1 MSSTFAPPLHWR
13 PLALPPEHGGW
24 GLVLEPVVLG
34 LLVAPSAVGF
44 AIAAGAVGAFLARHP
59 LKLALQDR
67 LRGKRYPR
75 TGACELL
82 VLAYGAVALLI
93 AIAPLRALIPI
104 ALAVPFALTQLA
116 FDVRNQGRALWP
128 EALGAIAPGSLASA
142 IALAAGAPS
151 LLAATLWLAC
161 ALRAI
166 PSILYVRNAL
176 RGGSRASSLTAH
188 GIALVIAALV
198 SPYLAAAIALLFI
211 RALLPAGDVP
221 AKTIGFREIGW
232 GVVVV
237 LIVGLSI

>member
-1 MSSTFAPPLHWR
+1 MSSTVSAPLSWR

-24 GLVLEPVVLG
+24 GLLFEPVLLG
-34 LLVAPSAVGF
+34 LLVAPSAAGF
-44 AIAAGAVGAFLARHP
+44 AIAAGAVGTFLARHP

-82 VLAYGAVALLI
+82 VLAYGSVALLI
-93 AIAPLRALIPI
+93 AIAPLRALVPM
-104 ALAVPFALTQLA
+104 ALAIPFALTQLA
-116 FDVRNQGRALWP
+116 FDVRNKGRALWP

-142 IALAAGAPS
+142 ITLAAGAPPA
-151 LLAATLWLAC
+151 LAATLWLLC
-161 ALRAI
+161 VLRSI

-176 RGGSRASSLTAH
+176 RGGSRASSLIAH
-188 GIALVIAALV
+188 GVALVIAALV
-198 SPYLAAAIALLFI
+198 SPYLASATALLFI
-211 RALLPAGDVP
+211 RAFVPVGNVP

-237 LIVGLSI
+237 LIVAVGF